1 MKKKK
6 RFIWMVVALLSVIT
20 VISVTLSGKSVEV
33 DTIQVVK
40 GDLDKYV
47 EEIATVRMED
57 QILLTATTAGRIRE
71 VLKKAGDKVN
81 AGEVLAKLDDQEV
94 FLQIQALEAQ
104 KQSAEAELAEARNPA
119 GKEEIEM
126 LKAQVKA
133 AEVSYNAAKREADNN
148 KTLYESGAVSL
159 DVYQSSLTR
168 LAGEES
174 NLEAAKSKLTLA
186 QKGASSN
193 VRKQLEGQINRIQA
207 EIDLLKKQS
216 NDLSI
221 KAPMD
226 GVVLDV
232 KVTMDSFVQPG
243 SPLFE
248 IGRDEA
254 LFLESDILVEEVGD
268 VKVGD
273 DVIIENEDLNIK
285 KIRGTVRK
293 VHPKAFSKISDLGIE
308 QKRVKV
314 EIDFKD
320 NIDSND
326 NTKTLKPG
334 YDMDIKVIIESRKD
348 ILLIDENALFE
359 YQGKDYVF
367 VVENGQARL
376 REIEKG
382 IESDEKIEVIKGLK
396 EGEEV
401 ILSPDETI
409 EDGLKIK

>member
-1 MKKKK
+1 VKKKK

-174 NLEAAKSKLTLA
+174 NLEAAKSRLTLA

-232 KVTMDSFVQPG
+232 KVMMDSFVQPG

-268 VKVGD
+268 IKVGA

-285 KIRGTVRK
+285 EIRGTVRK

-326 NTKTLKPG
+326 DTKTLKPG

-348 ILLIDENALFE
+348 ILFIDENALFE

-376 REIEKG
+376 RKIEKG

>member
-174 NLEAAKSKLTLA
+174 NLEAAKSRLTLA

-232 KVTMDSFVQPG
+232 KVMMDSFVQPG

-268 VKVGD
+268 IKVGA

-285 KIRGTVRK
+285 EIRGTVRK

-326 NTKTLKPG
+326 DTKTLKPG

-348 ILLIDENALFE
+348 ILFIDENALFE

-376 REIEKG
+376 RKIEKG